1 MRPILVFFGCLISF
15 TAFCKDTNFQGT
27 WQGVLMRAGQ
37 SINQGTVVYLDLKL
51 TDGILSGH
59 MREETLNTEYFG
71 VKQLTGKQ
79 EGNTL
84 YFEQTVLEN
93 DKSAFRSKWCLY
105 KGKLVYDSIRGYMT
119 GSFSST
125 DCGRMSGTVILYNN
139 HFELS
144 KTEQSHSSQTW
155 FKGFVRD
162 FNDGLSAPIIRQK
175 ERENFVFEPIYF
187 DFDQSV
193 IREEHKAFLNRLIK
207 VVKGHS
213 DLRVLVVGHT
223 DAQGSNG
230 YNDVLSRHRAEAII
244 DYFVQQGISKERL
257 KFDFKGENDPAA
269 PNDTAEGRQRNRR
282 VDFEF
287 IQY

>member
-1 MRPILVFFGCLISF
+1 
-15 TAFCKDTNFQGT
+15 
-27 WQGVLMRAGQ
+27 MRAGE
-37 SINQGTVVYLDLKL
+37 SMNQGTVVYLDLKL
-51 TDGILSGH
+51 TDGILAGH
-59 MREETLNTEYFG
+59 MREETLNTDYFG
-71 VKQLTGKQ
+71 LKQLTGKQ
-79 EGNTL
+79 EGDIL

-105 KGKLVYDSIRGYMT
+105 KGELVYDSIRGYMT
-119 GSFSST
+119 GTFSST
-125 DCGRMSGTVILYNN
+125 DCGRMSGTMILYKNN
-139 HFELS
+139 FELS

-155 FKGFVRD
+155 FNGFIRD
-162 FNDGLSAPIIRQK
+162 YKEGLSAPIIRQK

-187 DFDQSV
+187 DFDQSF
-193 IREEHKAFLNRLIK
+193 IREEHKSFLNRLIK

-223 DAQGSNG
+223 DAEGSNG
-230 YNDVLSRHRAEAII
+230 YNNILSRQRAEAIVN
-244 DYFVQQGISKERL
+244 YFVQQGIAKERL